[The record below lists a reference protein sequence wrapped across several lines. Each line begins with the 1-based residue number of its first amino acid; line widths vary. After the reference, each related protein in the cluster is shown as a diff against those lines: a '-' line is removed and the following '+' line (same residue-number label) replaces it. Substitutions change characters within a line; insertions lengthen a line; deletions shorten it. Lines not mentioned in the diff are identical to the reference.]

1 MWLSL
6 LTVIPSG
13 NQELPAQV
21 ETWEGLEDSAGLPG
35 PLPAAPRVPRPGG
48 RELTHSPGNPST
60 WATERSICGM
70 CWACNE
76 TFWRL
81 CGKAR
86 CALRPGAGLT
96 SAVVEP
102 GRLHFLRR
110 VWPPSYI
117 WLQLAQRPFQMPMST
132 PGSLHLP
139 QELAMQIC
147 FCAFLQSRSPGVV
160 DFS

>member
-35 PLPAAPRVPRPGG
+35 PLPAAPRVPRLGG

-86 CALRPGAGLT
+86 MCTEAWSRADQCGGGAR
-96 SAVVEP
+96 EIE
-102 GRLHFLRR
+102 FLAEG
-110 VWPPSYI
+110 VASK
-117 WLQLAQRPFQMPMST
+117 
-132 PGSLHLP
+132 LHLAP
-139 QELAMQIC
+139 ACSEALPFAHVNPGGLYIC
-147 FCAFLQSRSPGVV
+147 PKSW
-160 DFS
+160 